1 MSSATVHTWSELATD
16 YPMERID
23 RQRIVGER
31 MMISRVTLH
40 PGFRIPSH
48 HHENEQMVVMLSGR
62 ARFLVGPVGGEAS
75 EEVTL
80 EGGQVLELPS
90 NVPHACEALERCEIL
105 DLFSPVSE
113 GTGVDAREPHQPGTG
128 SPGMN

>member
-1 MSSATVHTWSELATD
+1 MTTASVHTWSDLETD
-16 YPMERID
+16 HPMDLID

-40 PGFRIPSH
+40 PGFHVPQH

-62 ARFLVGPVGGEAS
+62 ARFRVGPVGGDAT
-75 EEVTL
+75 EEVML

-90 NVPHACEALERCEIL
+90 NVPHSCDAIERCEIL

-113 GTGVDAREPHQPGTG
+113 GTGVDAHAVD
-128 SPGMN
+128 